1 MPYIRD
7 RDFARINEL
16 VLTIKQL
23 SEKLKI
29 NYVTPENLDKFREAT
44 KPVYQYFIDKQY
56 FSWDDINEVRAYLSK

>member
-23 SEKLKI
+23 SEKEGYASIPDIAGRALKI
-29 NYVTPENLDKFREAT
+29 MERYIVEAE
-44 KPVYQYFIDKQY
+44 DE
-56 FSWDDINEVRAYLSK
+56 D